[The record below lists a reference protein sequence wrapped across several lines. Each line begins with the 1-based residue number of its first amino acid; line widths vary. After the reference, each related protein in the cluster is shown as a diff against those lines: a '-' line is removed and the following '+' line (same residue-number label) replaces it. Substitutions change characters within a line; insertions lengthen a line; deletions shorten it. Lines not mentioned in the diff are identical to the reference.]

1 MKGTA
6 GDDPFADGKE
16 LQLRIVGIFYGFGR
30 SEARTGLDTL
40 RQQVDP
46 DIEPEYYHVKVKA
59 DADPEALKLA
69 LVRETSDRLRY
80 RVEDVS
86 EEVREVAGFLMPP
99 IYTFTGALLA
109 IGAVNLLITLL
120 FTVRERYRD
129 FSILKTLGLT
139 PRQIAASVATT
150 AGLMAIIAL
159 VVGTPLG
166 FILTRLLFNLVGAEF
181 GTVPGPIWIAV
192 LVPVTLLVAVLGS
205 ALPARRAGATNVVEG
220 LRHG

>member
-1 MKGTA
+1 M
-6 GDDPFADGKE
+6 
-16 LQLRIVGIFYGFGR
+16 
-30 SEARTGLDTL
+30 
-40 RQQVDP
+40 
-46 DIEPEYYHVKVKA
+46 
-59 DADPEALKLA
+59 
-69 LVRETSDRLRY
+69 RY
-80 RVEDVS
+80 QVEDVS
-86 EEVREVAGFLMPP
+86 EEVREVGRFLMPP

-129 FSILKTLGLT
+129 FGILKTLGLT
-139 PRQIAASVATT
+139 PRQIAAGVATI
-150 AGLMAIIAL
+150 AGLLAIIAL

-166 FILTRLLFNLVGAEF
+166 FILTPLLFNLIAPEF
-181 GTVPGPIWIAV
+181 GAIPGPLWIAV

>member
-1 MKGTA
+1 MRLQGRKAPPETILSWTARSCNSASLASLTA
-6 GDDPFADGKE
+6 GG
-16 LQLRIVGIFYGFGR
+16 V
-30 SEARTGLDTL
+30 RTGLDTL
-40 RQQVDP
+40 RQQMDP
-46 DIEPEYYHVKVKA
+46 EIESEYYHVKVKA

-69 LVRETSDRLRY
+69 LLRETGDRLGY
-80 RVEDVS
+80 EVEDNS
-86 EEVREVAGFLMPP
+86 EEAREIGSLLMPP

-159 VVGTPLG
+159 VIGTPIG
-166 FILTRLLFNLVGAEF
+166 FILTRLLLNPNPPKDTDGRREDSGRGWVRELQGRW
-181 GTVPGPIWIAV
+181 PG
-192 LVPVTLLVAVLGS
+192 VLG
-205 ALPARRAGATNVVEG
+205 
-220 LRHG
+220 